1 MLERNWSVQV
11 LTLVGMLGFLSG
23 VSRYLSYS
31 LRENHTTVISV
42 CHANL
47 FFLTVLCL
55 KGTRNCF
62 WHFFFILLYVYWPFD
77 CINISVAHVCLVLEE
92 DSGDHRIPW
101 NWSSSGLW
109 ADMSAPG
116 KQRQVLWRSS
126 QSYFTAKPFLQSSIK
141 EVLNNIKQLKKK
153 RASCRCH
160 RELISKLNS

>member
-62 WHFFFILLYVYWPFD
+62 WHFFLFCCTCIGLLTAL
-77 CINISVAHVCLVLEE
+77 ISVSHMCAWCLKKIVEIIG
-92 DSGDHRIPW
+92 S
-101 NWSSSGLW
+101 
-109 ADMSAPG
+109 PG
-116 KQRQVLWRSS
+116 TGVPAGCELTCRRLGNRGRSS
-126 QSYFTAKPFLQSSIK
+126 EEVARATSLLNHSYSPP
-141 EVLNNIKQLKKK
+141 
-153 RASCRCH
+153 
-160 RELISKLNS
+160 